1 VSSSRPTAS
10 RAAGPAA
17 IPAVAVSAA
26 ARAYAHLKER
36 LLDGRIP
43 GGTLLSEN
51 ELAQHLGVSRTP
63 VRQAF
68 VQLEGEGF
76 LELYPRR
83 GALVVPVSAAE
94 VEDVFEARLLV
105 EAHCVR
111 RTARAG
117 AALAGELQATLADQ
131 QRALAAGGPAFARAD
146 RAFHRVIVAAA
157 GNAILTRLYDALRDR
172 QERLAAAALAR
183 DPARA
188 ERLLGEHRAIAEA
201 LERGDAESAA
211 HLTATHLRAARES
224 ARAARRD

>member
-1 VSSSRPTAS
+1 M
-10 RAAGPAA
+10 
-17 IPAVAVSAA
+17 
-26 ARAYAHLKER
+26 
-36 LLDGRIP
+36 
-43 GGTLLSEN
+43 
-51 ELAQHLGVSRTP
+51 SRTP

-105 EAHCVR
+105 EEHCAR
-111 RTARAG
+111 RAARVD
-117 AALAGELQATLADQ
+117 AALAGELRATLADQ
-131 QRALAAGGPAFARAD
+131 ERALDAGGPAFARAD
-146 RAFHRVIVAAA
+146 RAFHRAIVAAA

-188 ERLLGEHRAIAEA
+188 ERLLAEHRAIAEA
-201 LERGDAESAA
+201 LERGDADAA
-211 HLTATHLRAARES
+211 AQLTATHLRDARET